1 MNNYIKEFIETH
13 IEDIELNNFTKVYE
27 LIDAFQTSSLTQVLI
42 SAKIDPLQ
50 YLSEVPAKF
59 LFEPE
64 ILVTSINIPSNI
76 KEIGP
81 KAFVDCDFSEVR
93 IPEGVQVIRQR
104 AFSCCRNLTTVYLPS
119 TIRYLD
125 NSIFARSRQLKKIFY
140 EGTLD
145 QFEKIIKASNWISA
159 PRNIEVELIC
169 TDTTTLT
176 S

>member
-13 IEDIELNNFTKVYE
+13 IEDIESNNFSKVYD
-27 LIDAFQTSSLTQVLI
+27 LIDVFETSSLTQVLI

-50 YLSEVPAKF
+50 YLSEVPSKF

-76 KEIGP
+76 KEIGS
-81 KAFVDCDFSEVR
+81 KAFVDCDFSDVH

-104 AFSCCRNLTTVYLPS
+104 AFSCCKNLTTVYLPS

-125 NSIFARSRQLKKIFY
+125 NSIFSKSRQLQRIFY
-140 EGTLD
+140 AGTLYE
-145 QFEKIIKASNWISA
+145 FEKIIKPSNWISA

-169 TDTTTLT
+169 TDSSNLT
-176 S
+176 R